1 MTDLIDLSNGATDTI
16 QLTRVCYICKEKS
29 FVLVDA
35 VLYRL
40 WDSGQLIQ
48 NVWPGLTPAQ
58 REMIKLGYHDDCWE
72 ETFNAKQHDDE
83 ESDEDDDW
91 RIRDEY

>member
-1 MTDLIDLSNGATDTI
+1 MTDLVDLSNGAAYTF

-35 VLYRL
+35 ELYDL
-40 WDSGQLIQ
+40 WQDGHLIQ

-58 REMIKLGYHDDCWE
+58 REMIKLGYHEDCWDDV
-72 ETFNAKQHDDE
+72 FNSTRVNDE
-83 ESDEDDDW
+83 AFEEDDDW
-91 RIRDEY
+91 RIRNEY

>member
-1 MTDLIDLSNGATDTI
+1 MTDLVDLSQGAEETY

-29 FVLVDA
+29 FVLVCA
-35 VLYRL
+35 ELYRI
-40 WDSGQLIQ
+40 WDSGHLIQ
-48 NVWPGLTPAQ
+48 NVWPNLTPAQ

-72 ETFNAKQHDDE
+72 ETFGSGKNDDE

>member
-1 MTDLIDLSNGATDTI
+1 MTDLVDLSNGATDTI

-40 WDSGQLIQ
+40 WDSGSLIQ
-48 NVWPGLTPAQ
+48 DVWSDLSAGQ
-58 REMIKLGYHDDCWE
+58 REMIKLGYHQDCWE
-72 ETFNAKQHDDE
+72 EMFSSEEDDE
-83 ESDEDDDW
+83 
-91 RIRDEY
+91 

>member
-1 MTDLIDLSNGATDTI
+1 MTDLVDLSQGAEETY

-29 FVLVDA
+29 FVLVCA
-35 VLYRL
+35 ELYRI
-40 WDSGQLIQ
+40 WDSGHLIQ
-48 NVWPGLTPAQ
+48 NVWPNLTPAQ

-72 ETFNAKQHDDE
+72 ETFGSAKTTVE

>member
-16 QLTRVCYICKEKS
+16 QLSRVCYICKEKS
-29 FVLVDA
+29 FVLLDA

-48 NVWPGLTPAQ
+48 NVWPAFTPAQ
-58 REMIKLGYHDDCWE
+58 REMIKLGYHEDCWDDV
-72 ETFNAKQHDDE
+72 FNSTRVNDE
-83 ESDEDDDW
+83 AFEEDDDW
-91 RIRDEY
+91 RIRNEY

>member
-1 MTDLIDLSNGATDTI
+1 MNDLVDLSNGATYTI
-16 QLTRVCYICKEKS
+16 QLNRVCYICKEKS

-40 WDSGQLIQ
+40 WDSGSLIQ

-72 ETFNAKQHDDE
+72 ETFGSGKNDDE